1 MKKRSSI
8 RLAASVQPAQIAPKI
23 LPNGKKNSNFLFKRQ
38 WDSWVPFLF
47 SSFLLPLFFS
57 NCFLSFINIFFYAC
71 LFFPPSSSSSSSL
84 QMLSQFFCFVTKS
97 RVVVLVSFLSS
108 SFFLSF
114 RADAAFVELLPNI
127 LILYLEIKQFRP
139 PPWNMSLMALKNK

>member
-23 LPNGKKNSNFLFKRQ
+23 LPNGKKTPISSSKDNETLGCLFYFLLFFFLF
-38 WDSWVPFLF
+38 
-47 SSFLLPLFFS
+47 FFPTVF
-57 NCFLSFINIFFYAC
+57 FLSSIYFSMLAF
-71 LFFPPSSSSSSSL
+71 FFPPSSSSSSL

-139 PPWNMSLMALKNK
+139 PP

>member
-23 LPNGKKNSNFLFKRQ
+23 LPNGKKKLQFPLQKTMRLLGAFLIF
-38 WDSWVPFLF
+38 FF
-47 SSFLLPLFFS
+47 SSSSFFS

-71 LFFPPSSSSSSSL
+71 LFFPPSSSSSSL

-139 PPWNMSLMALKNK
+139 PP